1 MATGMS
7 ISFSHIAGFV
17 CSCIGVG
24 FCVVILTHWAMRRP
38 LNVERQRSGS
48 TLFLCPYSDHTDMS
62 INSPQIIQLP
72 RVNDIRGNLSF
83 FESENQLPFDI
94 KRVHWIYDV
103 PGGETRGGV
112 AYKTT
117 EEFIVAMSGS
127 FDVKV
132 HDGEREYKF
141 SLNRSYMGVFIPKGM
156 WRSIENYSTNSIAV
170 IAASTHYE
178 ANDGIREFSEFKQ
191 YVTEKASIFD
201 TSELPNAP
209 SIKHESISN
218 VYDST
223 MLEFDRHHSN
233 RKGDICVVE
242 NGMTIPFDVK
252 RLYYLYDVPGGE
264 SRGGHA
270 HKNLSQLIIA
280 ASGSFAVTLDDGNV
294 KRTFTLNR
302 PYQGL
307 YIKPGIWRELY
318 DFSSGSVCLVLASDK
333 YDETD
338 YIRDYKDFLNYRKI

>member
-1 MATGMS
+1 
-7 ISFSHIAGFV
+7 
-17 CSCIGVG
+17 
-24 FCVVILTHWAMRRP
+24 
-38 LNVERQRSGS
+38 
-48 TLFLCPYSDHTDMS
+48 
-62 INSPQIIQLP
+62 
-72 RVNDIRGNLSF
+72 
-83 FESENQLPFDI
+83 
-94 KRVHWIYDV
+94 
-103 PGGETRGGV
+103 
-112 AYKTT
+112 
-117 EEFIVAMSGS
+117 
-127 FDVKV
+127 
-132 HDGEREYKF
+132 
-141 SLNRSYMGVFIPKGM
+141 MGVYIPKGM

-191 YVTEKASIFD
+191 YATEKALIFD

-242 NGMTIPFDVK
+242 NGITIPFDVK

-338 YIRDYKDFLNYRKI
+338 YIRDYQEFLNYRKCIK